1 MLSLP
6 ANAALAKPNTA
17 ASDANVNFW
26 VLLKSPFNNIAAR
39 PDLSNDIRYS
49 LALSATAPKI
59 PL

>member
-6 ANAALAKPNTA
+6 ANAPLANANIA
-17 ASDANVNFW
+17 ASPAKDNFW
-26 VLLKSPFNNIAAR
+26 VVSKSPFSNLAAK
-39 PDLSNDIRYS
+39 PDLSNDIKYS